1 MTGLAFGQA
10 PPPSLPLRFLLAA
23 PAWGVVAGAW
33 LALHG
38 TEIMASRWTPAT
50 LVLVHVLALGVLGNA
65 MLGSLVQF
73 LPVAAGSP
81 MPGRRAVPALHLAFN
96 AGIAA
101 LLPALVPGTAVPAAL
116 AAVLLGG
123 SLCAFATLALAG
135 LARGS
140 GPVATR
146 AGIAA
151 ALLALLAT
159 MAMGLR
165 LLAARHGWLGPLAW
179 PLVDLH
185 AATGIGGWMLGLLV
199 AVGATAMPMLQG
211 TAAWTTRQVAIAWA
225 LLATALVVAAAAAA
239 GAVPARAWRV
249 VALPLAPLALA
260 AWWRQWWAPHH
271 RGPVLRRF
279 WASGCIGLLFA
290 VAIAAWPEPLAFDRT
305 LAVAALVLAVALPLL
320 VVGMLLEIVA
330 FLAWIRLRQQVPR
343 GTRIPGVGSLF
354 PGPDKRRVWTL
365 HVLASLATV
374 AAVAR
379 PTIAGAAGIA
389 MAWAYAATLRGAW
402 RCWRTPLSS

>member
-1 MTGLAFGQA
+1 M
-10 PPPSLPLRFLLAA
+10 LAA
-23 PAWGVVAGAW
+23 A
-33 LALHG
+33 
-38 TEIMASRWTPAT
+38 
-50 LVLVHVLALGVLGNA
+50 
-65 MLGSLVQF
+65 
-73 LPVAAGSP
+73 
-81 MPGRRAVPALHLAFN
+81 
-96 AGIAA
+96 
-101 LLPALVPGTAVPAAL
+101 
-116 AAVLLGG
+116 
-123 SLCAFATLALAG
+123 
-135 LARGS
+135 
-140 GPVATR
+140 
-146 AGIAA
+146 AA

-179 PLVDLH
+179 PLVHLH

-239 GAVPARAWRV
+239 GAVPAPAWRV

-260 AWWRQWWAPHH
+260 AWWRQWRAPHH

-279 WASGCIGLLFA
+279 WASGCIALLFA

-354 PGPDKRRVWTL
+354 PAPDKRRVWTL